1 MYISDVD
8 RIERRGVT
16 NQAMRL
22 ICSGGVR
29 DLIYAISLRLEQL
42 FHDVCHNGIFALFL
56 DRLTIRDVNTD
67 PVFDL
72 VTLEPHLETG
82 K

>member
-1 MYISDVD
+1 M
-8 RIERRGVT
+8 EKRGVT
-16 NQAMRL
+16 NQATRL
-22 ICSGGVR
+22 ICPRSAR
-29 DLIYAISLRLEQL
+29 SFIYAISLRLEQL
-42 FHDVCHNGIFALFL
+42 FHDVCHNGIFALLL

-72 VTLEPHLETG
+72 GTLEPHLETG